1 MKNKATA
8 EPNTDTKEE
17 LHLRR
22 MLDLCW
28 VRIQDRFKK
37 LSPAYRF
44 FDLNFNNRVSFNEFI
59 FGMENLKVKLSS
71 RDQLLVFKYLD
82 SDGKGYIDYA
92 DFCKLCDEFR
102 FGIDPASEMLK
113 EFKETG

>member
-8 EPNTDTKEE
+8 EPNYDSKEQ
-17 LHLRR
+17 LHLQR

-44 FDLNFNNRVSFNEFI
+44 FDINFNNRVSFNEFI
-59 FGMENLKVKLSS
+59 LGMENLKVKLSS
-71 RDQLLVFKYLD
+71 RD
-82 SDGKGYIDYA
+82 
-92 DFCKLCDEFR
+92 
-102 FGIDPASEMLK
+102 
-113 EFKETG
+113 